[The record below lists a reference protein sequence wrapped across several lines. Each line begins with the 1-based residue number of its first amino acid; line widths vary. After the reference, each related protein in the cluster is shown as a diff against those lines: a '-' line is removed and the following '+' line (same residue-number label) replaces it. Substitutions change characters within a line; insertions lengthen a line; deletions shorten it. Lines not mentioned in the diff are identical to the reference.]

1 MSRGLENF
9 KVVLLGEGCV
19 GKTSLV
25 LRYVEDKF
33 NEKHISTIQASFL
46 MKKISIDGKRLQL
59 SIWDTAGQ
67 ERFHALG
74 PIYYRDS
81 QGAILVY
88 DITDM
93 DSYHKVQ
100 DWVRELRRMQGE
112 TIVLAIAGNKS
123 DLSAHRV
130 VDCTTAEQYAEEV
143 GAIHFE
149 TSARLNEG
157 VEELFLDLSR
167 RMLANAAQQQQ
178 QQQQQGSTGGL
189 QLSDD
194 PDQSSTSKRSCC

>member
-33 NEKHISTIQASFL
+33 NERHISTIQASFL

-100 DWVRELRRMQGE
+100 DWVRELRRMLGDN
-112 TIVLAIAGNKS
+112 IVLAIAGNKS
-123 DLSAHRV
+123 DLSANRV
-130 VDCTTAEQYAEEV
+130 VDCTTAQQYAEEV
-143 GAIHFE
+143 GAFHFE

-167 RMLANAAQQQQ
+167 RMLAVSATQQQQ
-178 QQQQQGSTGGL
+178 QQHSSSGGL
-189 QLSDD
+189 QLTDD
-194 PDQSSTSKRSCC
+194 DDQINNTSKRACC